1 MASKV
6 YNKFKQRNAA
16 AEIDLNADPIWIALL
31 MSNTTADTD
40 NDGDSNV
47 GDLTTLDECDGA
59 NYVRKELGSLA
70 VNLDDAND
78 RAEFDAAD
86 VTWTA
91 LGNGT
96 RQIVGV
102 LIYKDADDDGD
113 PADDANNPLIAWIE
127 FASPVNPGGADFTIQ
142 WNAEGILQLA

>member
-6 YNKFKQRNAA
+6 YNKFKQRSAA
-16 AEIDLNADPIWIALL
+16 GEIDLNADAIWIALL
-31 MSNTTADTD
+31 MSNTTADTE
-40 NDGDSNV
+40 NDGDSEV
-47 GDLTTLDECDGA
+47 ADLTTLDECDGA
-59 NYVRKELGSLA
+59 NYVRKALGSLA

-102 LIYKDADDDGD
+102 LIYKDADGDGD
-113 PADDANNPLIAWIE
+113 PADDAANPLIAWIE
-127 FASPVNPGGADFTIQ
+127 FASPIDPGGADFSIA
-142 WNAEGILQLA
+142 WSAEGILQLA